1 MSDHVITFTDTDG
14 KLMALKPDVTLSIV
28 KNGKDGE
35 GLQKVF
41 YDENVYRISGSSRS
55 YREIMQTGLEC
66 IGEVDDY
73 AIVEVL
79 MLAVESLARISDDY
93 VLDISQ
99 LDILSAVLDNIGATG
114 ALRASLLGAAGEKN
128 LHGIAQLCREAGL
141 EEKKAALLCALIAL
155 QGAPDSVLPQLRTLL
170 DGSAALH
177 AVDRLE
183 RLVSALGATGYAKN
197 IRIDFSL
204 VNDMSYY
211 NGIVF
216 KGFVK
221 GVPAGVLS
229 GGQYDRLMRKMG
241 RNAGAIGFAVYLDL
255 LERLETA
262 RDKFDVDTVL
272 LYDEATDLA
281 ALAEAMRELGDTK
294 GGAMAVKV
302 IPEGLRYK
310 KAVRL
315 GAKGIV
321 EV

>member
-1 MSDHVITFTDTDG
+1 M
-14 KLMALKPDVTLSIV
+14 
-28 KNGKDGE
+28 
-35 GLQKVF
+35 QKVY

-73 AIVEVL
+73 AIAEVL

-93 VLDISQ
+93 VLDVSQ
-99 LDILSAVLDNIGATG
+99 LDVLSVVLDGIGASG
-114 ALRASLLGAAGEKN
+114 EARKALLVAVSEKN
-128 LHGIAQLCREAGL
+128 LHGIAQICDEAGID
-141 EEKKAALLCALIAL
+141 EAGSALVRSLVALHGTLAQI
-155 QGAPDSVLPQLRTLL
+155 LPQLRVLL

-183 RLVSALGATGYAKN
+183 RIVAALGAAGHADRIN
-197 IRIDFSL
+197 IDFSL
-204 VNDMSYY
+204 VSDMSYY

-241 RNAGAIGFAVYLDL
+241 RNASAIGFAVYLDL
-255 LERLETA
+255 LERLKPVESE
-262 RDKFDVDTVL
+262 FDVDTVL
-272 LYDEATDLA
+272 LYDTESDPA
-281 ALAEAMRELGDTK
+281 ALVKAMRELGGMM
-294 GGAMAVKV
+294 GGVLAAKSV
-302 IPEGLRYK
+302 PEGLRYQ

-315 GAKGIV
+315 TAKGLE